1 MFSIGQSVLSHK
13 HRYGNRKIQAQFEA
27 TYKIVKKK
35 KKQTLSAPDT
45 GKHIV
50 VKLSKI

>member
-35 KKQTLSAPDT
+35 KS
-45 GKHIV
+45 
-50 VKLSKI
+50 KLSVLLIRENILW